1 MDPQTIYI
9 VLAVLIAA
17 GLHLFVLCR
26 LIGKVAEST
35 ADKLISQAS
44 QRDARLFKSLQELTV
59 SLNFVGSQLRTID
72 QNLTQQSGDVIKT
85 LELNCKALTDS
96 IHLSGNGQRD
106 ESKEVAKEVR
116 SSSDSLDKSIS
127 NMADKL
133 HGFKEALGELSK
145 TNREVRD
152 GMSKLAADLESSG
165 AQSSDKVKSA
175 LDSLNKVLVEA
186 TKL

>member
-35 ADKLISQAS
+35 TDKLISQAA
-44 QRDARLFKSLQELTV
+44 QRDVRLFKSLQELSV
-59 SLNFVGSQLRTID
+59 SLSFVGSQLRTID

-85 LELNCKALTDS
+85 LELNCKALSDS

-116 SSSDSLDKSIS
+116 VSSDSLEKAIS
-127 NMADKL
+127 GMSEQL
-133 HGFKEALGELSK
+133 RGFKEGLADLAFS
-145 TNREVRD
+145 NRQIRE
-152 GMSKLAADLESSG
+152 GMTKLATDLESSNSQTSEKMK
-165 AQSSDKVKSA
+165 QS
-175 LDSLNKVLVEA
+175 LDNLNKVLVEA

>member
-9 VLAVLIAA
+9 VLAVLVAA

-35 ADKLISQAS
+35 SEKLINQAS
-44 QRDARLFKSLQELTV
+44 QRDARLVKSLQDLSAALSAV
-59 SLNFVGSQLRTID
+59 STQLKSID
-72 QNLTQQSGDVIKT
+72 QSVAQHCGEVVKT
-85 LELNCKALTDS
+85 LDLNCKALSDS
-96 IHLSGNGQRD
+96 IHLSGKNQRD

-116 SSSDSLDKSIS
+116 SSSDTLDKSIS
-127 NMADKL
+127 NMAERL
-133 HGFKEALGELSK
+133 NGFKEALAELSR

-152 GMSKLAADLESSG
+152 GMSKLATDLEAAGS
-165 AQSSDKVKSA
+165 QSSDKVKSA

>member
-9 VLAVLIAA
+9 VLAVLVAA

-35 ADKLISQAS
+35 SEKLINQAA
-44 QRDARLFKSLQELTV
+44 QRDARLVKSLQDLSIALSAVNT
-59 SLNFVGSQLRTID
+59 QLKSID
-72 QNLTQQSGDVIKT
+72 QSMVQHSGEVVKT
-85 LELNCKALTDS
+85 LDLNCKALSDS
-96 IHLSGNGQRD
+96 IHLSGKNQRD

-116 SSSDSLDKSIS
+116 SSSDTLEKSIS
-127 NMADKL
+127 NMADRL
-133 HGFKEALGELSK
+133 NGFKEALAELSR

-152 GMSKLAADLESSG
+152 GMSKLATDLEASG

>member
-35 ADKLISQAS
+35 TDKLISQAA
-44 QRDARLFKSLQELTV
+44 QRDARLFKSLQELSV

-72 QNLTQQSGDVIKT
+72 QSFTQQSGDVIKT
-85 LELNCKALTDS
+85 LELNCEALSAS
-96 IHLSGNGQRD
+96 IRLSGNGQRD

-116 SSSDSLDKSIS
+116 VSSDTLEKSIS
-127 NMADKL
+127 NMADRL
-133 HGFKEALGELSK
+133 NGFKEALAELSR

-152 GMSKLAADLESSG
+152 GMSKLATDLETSG
-165 AQSSDKVKSA
+165 TQSSDKVKSA

-186 TKL
+186 NKL

>member
-26 LIGKVAEST
+26 LVGKVAESAT
-35 ADKLISQAS
+35 EKLVSQAA
-44 QRDARLFKSLQELTV
+44 QRDVRLFKSLNDLVDSLSSV
-59 SLNFVGSQLRTID
+59 SSQLRSID
-72 QNLTQQSGDVIKT
+72 QNLTKHSVGVINSM
-85 LELNCKALTDS
+85 ELNCKALSDC
-96 IHLSGNGQRD
+96 IHLSGKNQRD

-116 SSSDSLDKSIS
+116 TSSDTLEKSIS
-127 NMADKL
+127 NMADRL
-133 HGFKEALGELSK
+133 NGFKEALAELSR

-152 GMSKLAADLESSG
+152 GMSKLATDLETSG
-165 AQSSDKVKSA
+165 AQSSDKVKTA
-175 LDSLNKVLVEA
+175 LDNLNKVLVEA

>member
-9 VLAVLIAA
+9 VLAVLVAA

-26 LIGKVAEST
+26 LISKVSEST
-35 ADKLISQAS
+35 TDKLISQAA
-44 QRDARLFKSLQELTV
+44 QRDIRLFKSLQDLASSLSSV
-59 SLNFVGSQLRTID
+59 SSQLRTID
-72 QNLTQQSGDVIKT
+72 QNLTQQSGDVMKT
-85 LELNCKALTDS
+85 LDLNCKALSDS
-96 IHLSGNGQRD
+96 IHLSGKNQRD

-116 SSSDSLDKSIS
+116 SSSDTLDKSIS
-127 NMADKL
+127 NMAERL
-133 HGFKEALGELSK
+133 NGFKEALAELSR

-152 GMSKLAADLESSG
+152 GMSKLATDLEASG